1 MAVNTTNPMLAGLLF
16 EETMRGHFSLGSQA
30 PERGERLGHTEGTE
44 LALHAKIQIDD
55 MGAFLADDRHH
66 GRLGGVVDFAPL
78 GLGLVILEGDFQLFS
93 QGPGAGRQMVY
104 DAVLELEERRLFLH
118 GVKRVHDDPGPDLWR
133 DTTTLY
139 TTLHEGESA
148 TADILGAGILHLGV
162 AELMAMLKTLTPTGQ
177 GDLRTVADFGRFF
190 FGELWH
196 LYAPWVIRREP
207 EA

>member
-1 MAVNTTNPMLAGLLF
+1 MNRITMAPGLTF
-16 EETMRGHFSLGSQA
+16 EETMSGHFSLDSQM
-30 PERGERLGHTEGTE
+30 PERGERLGHREGTE

-55 MGAFLADDRHH
+55 MNAFLADEHHH
-66 GRLGGVVDFAPL
+66 GKLGGVVDFAPL

-104 DAVLELEERRLFLH
+104 DALLEYGHRRLFLH

-139 TTLHEGESA
+139 TTLHEGVSD
-148 TADILGAGILHLGV
+148 TADIIGAGVLHLGV
-162 AELMAMLKTLTPTGQ
+162 AELMAMLGTLTPSGR
-177 GDLRTVADFGRFF
+177 GDLATVADFGRFF

-196 LYAPWVIRREP
+196 LYAPWVIRRESN
-207 EA
+207 A